1 MTQLFSSL
9 TQALSAPSAVAYGAA
24 LLWGVASILLS
35 PCHLGSIP
43 LIIGYINAGRKPSSG
58 RALLLSSA
66 FAIGILLTLGALGV
80 AAGLLGTLAG
90 TVGAVPRVVVSLLLV
105 ASGLWL
111 MDVPPFSRIQIGLK
125 QGKKGGGA
133 WGALLLGLLYGLILG
148 PCSFAFLA
156 PMIGIAFSAGS
167 SSWAFGASLMAV
179 FAVGHCGTI
188 VAAGTAG
195 DRIRFLL
202 EKKGFTAAAI
212 WVKRA
217 CGLIVAG
224 AGLLQAL
231 RAFGVSV

>member
-1 MTQLFSSL
+1 VTQLFSAL
-9 TQALSAPSAVAYGAA
+9 ARALSTPSGIAFCAA
-24 LLWGVASILLS
+24 FAWGIASILLS

-43 LIIGYINAGRKPSSG
+43 LIIGYINAGRKPSSS
-58 RALLLSSA
+58 RALVLSSA
-66 FAIGILLTLGALGV
+66 FAIGILVTLAALGV

-90 TVGAVPRVVVSLLLV
+90 NIGTAPRIIVSLLLV

-111 MDVPPFSRIQIGLK
+111 MDVPPFSRIQIGVK
-125 QGKKGGGA
+125 QGRRGGGA
-133 WGALLLGLLYGLILG
+133 WGALLLGLLYGVILG

-167 SSWAFGASLMAV
+167 ASWTFGASLMAV
-179 FAVGHCGTI
+179 FALGHCGTI

-195 DRIRFLL
+195 DRVRFLL
-202 EKKGFTAAAI
+202 EKKGLATAAL

-231 RAFGVSV
+231 RAFGMNI

>member
-1 MTQLFSSL
+1 
-9 TQALSAPSAVAYGAA
+9 
-24 LLWGVASILLS
+24 
-35 PCHLGSIP
+35 
-43 LIIGYINAGRKPSSG
+43 
-58 RALLLSSA
+58 
-66 FAIGILLTLGALGV
+66 
-80 AAGLLGTLAG
+80 
-90 TVGAVPRVVVSLLLV
+90 
-105 ASGLWL
+105 

-231 RAFGVSV
+231 RAFGVSI

>member
-1 MTQLFSSL
+1 
-9 TQALSAPSAVAYGAA
+9 
-24 LLWGVASILLS
+24 
-35 PCHLGSIP
+35 
-43 LIIGYINAGRKPSSG
+43 
-58 RALLLSSA
+58 
-66 FAIGILLTLGALGV
+66 
-80 AAGLLGTLAG
+80 
-90 TVGAVPRVVVSLLLV
+90 
-105 ASGLWL
+105 
-111 MDVPPFSRIQIGLK
+111 
-125 QGKKGGGA
+125 
-133 WGALLLGLLYGLILG
+133 
-148 PCSFAFLA
+148 
-156 PMIGIAFSAGS
+156 MIGIAFSAGS

-202 EKKGFTAAAI
+202 EKKGFAAAAV

>member
-1 MTQLFSSL
+1 MTQLLSSL

-35 PCHLGSIP
+35 PCHLSSIP
-43 LIIGYINAGRKPSSG
+43 LIIGYINAGRKPSRG

-66 FAIGILLTLGALGV
+66 FAIGILLTLGALGI

-90 TVGAVPRVVVSLLLV
+90 NIGTAPRVVVSLLLV

-111 MDVPPFSRIQIGLK
+111 MDVPPFSRIQVGVK

-133 WGALLLGLLYGLILG
+133 WGALLLGLVYGLILG

-167 SSWAFGASLMAV
+167 TAWAFGASLMAV
-179 FAVGHCGTI
+179 FAIGHCGTI

-195 DRIRFLL
+195 DRLRFLL

-224 AGLLQAL
+224 AGLLEAL